1 MAELENKIENT
12 KTETVDNTGAK
23 QEEEK
28 VTLTQKELDDLIQRK
43 SDARVTQALKTQ
55 EKKNAEKLKEA
66 EKLAKMS
73 ADEKYAYELEQ
84 REKLIEQRELELALA
99 ENKNACAKILADKGL
114 SLALV
119 DFCVD
124 TNADV
129 MSDNIKKLDSAFK
142 ASVKAAEY
150 DFDNIWIDNTN
161 KLKVVPFPNVIIE
174 KLMKF
179 RKEKV
184 DYTTDNRENQLHQT
198 GKCDFGRPA
207 EDLGRNRSHSFVL
220 QRMTHSLALKYSHW
234 FRSLQRTI
242 IFCLLST
249 KLITSVPMHCPVLCQ
264 NNSNTELHYPQQLN
278 GIWTRLERI
287 GFSDSSATKS

>member
-1 MAELENKIENT
+1 MENLENT

-28 VTLTQKELDDLIQRK
+28 ITLTQKELDDLIQRK

-55 EKKNAEKLKEA
+55 EKKNADKLKEA

-142 ASVKAAEY
+142 ASVKEEVEKRLSSNTPKRA
-150 DFDNIWIDNTN
+150 ID
-161 KLKVVPFPNVIIE
+161 
-174 KLMKF
+174 
-179 RKEKV
+179 
-184 DYTTDNRENQLHQT
+184 TDEGITPEQF
-198 GKCDFGRPA
+198 KK
-207 EDLGRNRSHSFVL
+207 
-220 QRMTHSLALKYSHW
+220 MSLAQQSQLFKESPDIYNAIVSQLKH
-234 FRSLQRTI
+234 
-242 IFCLLST
+242 
-249 KLITSVPMHCPVLCQ
+249 
-264 NNSNTELHYPQQLN
+264 
-278 GIWTRLERI
+278 
-287 GFSDSSATKS
+287 